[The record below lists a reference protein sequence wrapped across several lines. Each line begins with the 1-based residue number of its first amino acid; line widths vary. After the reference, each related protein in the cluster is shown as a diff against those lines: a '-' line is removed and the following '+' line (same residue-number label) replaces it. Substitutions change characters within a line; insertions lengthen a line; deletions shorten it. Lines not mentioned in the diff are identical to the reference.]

1 MVNGNDLQYLA
12 IVISGNYTHCTRLS
26 IHQFLRASIRN
37 VAMLQPGRQGGSGR
51 QQNPLFYGNDMKW
64 SYNELAKYHTNIEDS
79 KIAYTFFCYVIWP
92 YMYDCLYTNHW
103 YSGTYILYTLDT
115 SYTIIYYKSQYKSFF
130 FGLYTSLS
138 SFYITK
144 SYTKMMSL
152 AIGLISTPCNDT
164 MALQHFRSNTL
175 HHIFIKF
182 IWTGGSILQAAS
194 NAIVASGRSKRSH
207 LCEAQ
212 DLQVG
217 VQNEAH
223 ATSLLEKR
231 PRRDSIRQRRCW
243 GFTTEN
249 REYLPSTPNN
259 MVVNS
264 M

>member
-130 FGLYTSLS
+130 WVI
-138 SFYITK
+138 YITFK
-144 SYTKMMSL
+144 
-152 AIGLISTPCNDT
+152 
-164 MALQHFRSNTL
+164 FL
-175 HHIFIKF
+175 HHQ
-182 IWTGGSILQAAS
+182 IL
-194 NAIVASGRSKRSH
+194 H
-207 LCEAQ
+207 
-212 DLQVG
+212 
-217 VQNEAH
+217 QNDVIGNWFNFYSMQWH
-223 ATSLLEKR
+223 H
-231 PRRDSIRQRRCW
+231 
-243 GFTTEN
+243 GFTTF
-249 REYLPSTPNN
+249 
-259 MVVNS
+259 
-264 M
+264 